1 MNKMIK
7 LVSISSL
14 LVINFGV
21 FAGISGS
28 DVKTEK
34 VLVALNKSKLITL
47 DKNIQIA
54 EISQG
59 NTSIS
64 TNSLKPDAESA
75 EATFIKP
82 NQILLNGK
90 ALGTT
95 NLYLWSANGA
105 IIEIL
110 DIEVTHDLNSLKEKL
125 YELLPN
131 EHDPQ
136 GKPNIAV
143 RSSQKNIVL
152 SGEVSSLDN
161 MKAAFD
167 LAEGYLGNSAV
178 LSSGNMSNAPSS
190 QGSSVN
196 LSTNTAQPKVDPS
209 GSATH
214 KVINLMSVGG
224 AQQVMLDVKVAE
236 IDRTVLK
243 GLNIKFNALQASNNF
258 SFGAVNGGGVLNAAG
273 IGNLL
278 TPHSFD
284 AGALFLQAIS
294 GQFMFNLTID
304 AANQQQLAK
313 ILAQPT
319 LTTLSGQTATF
330 ISGGEFPIPVPQS
343 IGNGAGSITVVFKEY
358 GIGLKFVPIVLDSGR
373 INLNLHVS
381 VSELSSDAAVI
392 AQVGSTTSQYSIPSL
407 TKREASTTLELADGQ
422 TMSIA
427 GLINEKLQENVNKFP
442 GLGDIPGLGALFR
455 TSKFLKDTT
464 ELVIFVTPRLAKP
477 ILARN
482 TILPTDSFVEPNDMD
497 FYVLGRTESSR
508 PSKSLHQNN
517 AKAMNNQG
525 GLDGDYGQQ
534 LIERN

>member
-1 MNKMIK
+1 MNKMLNM
-7 LVSISSL
+7 LVISL
-14 LVINFGV
+14 LIV
-21 FAGISGS
+21 FAQKVVAGITGS

-34 VLVALNKSKLITL
+34 VQISLNKSKLITL
-47 DKNIQIA
+47 DKNLQIV

-59 NTSIS
+59 NTSVS
-64 TNSLKPDAESA
+64 TNTLKPDVDSA

-90 ALGTT
+90 GLGTT
-95 NLYLWSANGA
+95 NLYLWGANGS

-131 EHDPQ
+131 ERDQQ

-167 LAEGYLGNSAV
+167 LAEGYLGNSAI
-178 LSSGNMSNAPSS
+178 LSSASS
-190 QGSSVN
+190 GSPANSHDNNVN
-196 LSTNTAQPKVDPS
+196 FSTNTAQPKVDPS
-209 GSATH
+209 GSACP

-243 GLNIKFNALQASNNF
+243 GLNIKFSALQASNNF
-258 SFGAVNGGGVLNAAG
+258 SIGAVNGGGLLDATN
-273 IGNLL
+273 IGNFL

-294 GQFMFNLTID
+294 GEFMFNLTID

-343 IGNGAGSITVVFKEY
+343 MGSGSGTITIVFKEY

-381 VSELSSDAAVI
+381 VSELSADAAVI
-392 AQVGSTTSQYSIPSL
+392 AQVGSTTNQYSIPSL

-427 GLINEKLQENVNKFP
+427 GLINEKLKENVNKFP

-455 TSKFLKDTT
+455 TSKFIKDTT

-477 ILARN
+477 TLAKN
-482 TILPTDSFVEPNDMD
+482 IILPTDSFVEPSDMD
-497 FYVLGRTESSR
+497 FYVLGRTEASSAVKSIR
-508 PSKSLHQNN
+508 PKNT
-517 AKAMNNQG
+517 KATLNKG

-534 LIERN
+534 LIEGN